1 MLGCISCKRKYMC
14 GLFSYAV
21 YLVRQAC
28 EMLVSVNALTSASTK
43 EFVSQDFLECE
54 KKFFSLR
61 FSYLI
66 RFFCECALQ

>member
-1 MLGCISCKRKYMC
+1 
-14 GLFSYAV
+14 
-21 YLVRQAC
+21 
-28 EMLVSVNALTSASTK
+28 MLVSVNALTSASTK